1 MDNEIMY
8 EMVKGLYV
16 CLSNIKLV
24 IAIEKNKTI
33 CSKNTLFDRSV
44 MWNDSMEFIK
54 NHFSN
59 MNMIFEYD
67 LVEDR
72 IIDIII
78 SDKNGNIDKM
88 CTLDNFISK
97 LEKKYPEFVYILDSR
112 YEELVKIIGE

>member
-33 CSKNTLFDRSV
+33 CSKDTLFDRLV

-54 NHFSN
+54 NHFPN
-59 MNMIFEYD
+59 MNMIFECD
-67 LVEDR
+67 LVEDK
-72 IIDIII
+72 IIDAII
-78 SDKNGNIDKM
+78 SDKNNINRM
-88 CTLDNFISK
+88 CTLDNFISE
-97 LEKKYPEFVYILDSR
+97 LEKKYPELVYVLDSR
-112 YEELVKIIGE
+112 YEE